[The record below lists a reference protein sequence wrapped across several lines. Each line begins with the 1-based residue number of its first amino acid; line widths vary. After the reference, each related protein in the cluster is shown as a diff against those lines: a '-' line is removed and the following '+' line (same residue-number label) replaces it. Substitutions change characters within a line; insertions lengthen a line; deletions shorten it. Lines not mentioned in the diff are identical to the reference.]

1 MQKITDI
8 GILVIHALAILP
20 MVAIGII
27 FLIGYL
33 PIVLGVTILDYID
46 EIKNGS
52 RYGKK

>member
-1 MQKITDI
+1 MQKIAAI
-8 GILVIHALAILP
+8 GILILHALAILP

-27 FLIGYL
+27 FLIVYI

-46 EIKNGS
+46 EVKNGS